1 MNEKINLVINK
12 TGYIFCLL
20 VGMSLFF
27 SEKFENNVAIP
38 LLMIL
43 FLISMLIKNN
53 RKEILENINLD
64 LEFSIELL
72 LFVCVPFIIAYLD
85 GGIKTRL
92 DNYILR
98 YLIFFPFMYFLGN
111 KKRVF
116 NFLKVFLFSGII
128 IMILATFNFI
138 KTYNEWA
145 HPVGLYYPRVT
156 AILTVQDFAN
166 IMCIIFLFL
175 LSFLLFYKNEDNK
188 KNKIIKIFLFSIM
201 MLTLFLV
208 IVNRSKMVYIC
219 LIPTILYIVYKKKKR
234 FIPIV
239 FLICLGGY
247 FVLPSSISNRL
258 QYIVNY
264 KKDPSSNLR
273 VIFWKTGLEA
283 FKQKP
288 LYGWKAE
295 ERKQFKLDYYKKTG
309 VSDYVYKNFLDRLSE
324 WPIYYV
330 HTHNTY
336 LQFLLDFGII
346 GTLFLVIFFVSVAFK
361 AMKINF
367 SKNMENSDSK
377 LVALEI
383 ATKSSLAAWTIQG
396 ITDINLNN
404 KYMVIV
410 SMILIFLL
418 NYLWKE
424 KINLERGKTINE

>member
-295 ERKQFKLDYYKKTG
+295 ERKQFNLNYYKKTG
-309 VSDYVYKNFLDRLSE
+309 VSDYVHKNFLDRLSE

>member
-188 KNKIIKIFLFSIM
+188 KK
-201 MLTLFLV
+201 
-208 IVNRSKMVYIC
+208 
-219 LIPTILYIVYKKKKR
+219 
-234 FIPIV
+234 
-239 FLICLGGY
+239 
-247 FVLPSSISNRL
+247 
-258 QYIVNY
+258 
-264 KKDPSSNLR
+264 
-273 VIFWKTGLEA
+273 
-283 FKQKP
+283 
-288 LYGWKAE
+288 
-295 ERKQFKLDYYKKTG
+295 
-309 VSDYVYKNFLDRLSE
+309 
-324 WPIYYV
+324 
-330 HTHNTY
+330 
-336 LQFLLDFGII
+336 
-346 GTLFLVIFFVSVAFK
+346 
-361 AMKINF
+361 
-367 SKNMENSDSK
+367 
-377 LVALEI
+377 
-383 ATKSSLAAWTIQG
+383 
-396 ITDINLNN
+396 
-404 KYMVIV
+404 
-410 SMILIFLL
+410 
-418 NYLWKE
+418 
-424 KINLERGKTINE
+424 

>member
-1 MNEKINLVINK
+1 
-12 TGYIFCLL
+12 
-20 VGMSLFF
+20 
-27 SEKFENNVAIP
+27 
-38 LLMIL
+38 
-43 FLISMLIKNN
+43 
-53 RKEILENINLD
+53 
-64 LEFSIELL
+64 
-72 LFVCVPFIIAYLD
+72 
-85 GGIKTRL
+85 
-92 DNYILR
+92 
-98 YLIFFPFMYFLGN
+98 
-111 KKRVF
+111 
-116 NFLKVFLFSGII
+116 
-128 IMILATFNFI
+128 
-138 KTYNEWA
+138 
-145 HPVGLYYPRVT
+145 
-156 AILTVQDFAN
+156 
-166 IMCIIFLFL
+166 
-175 LSFLLFYKNEDNK
+175 
-188 KNKIIKIFLFSIM
+188 
-201 MLTLFLV
+201 
-208 IVNRSKMVYIC
+208 MVYIC

-273 VIFWKTGLEA
+273 VIFWETGLEA

-295 ERKQFKLDYYKKTG
+295 ERKQFNLDYYKKTG
-309 VSDYVYKNFLDRLSE
+309 VSDYVHKNFLDRLSE

-330 HTHNTY
+330 HTHSTY

-346 GTLFLVIFFVSVAFK
+346 GILFLVIFFVGVAFK

-383 ATKSSLAAWTIQG
+383 ATKSSLAAWAIQG

>member
-98 YLIFFPFMYFLGN
+98 YLIFFPFMYFIGN

-247 FVLPSSISNRL
+247 FALPSSISNRL

-295 ERKQFKLDYYKKTG
+295 ERKQFNLDYYKKTG

-346 GTLFLVIFFVSVAFK
+346 GTLFLVIFFVSIAFK

-383 ATKSSLAAWTIQG
+383 ATKSSLAAWAIQG

>member
-295 ERKQFKLDYYKKTG
+295 ERKQFNLDYYKKTG

-383 ATKSSLAAWTIQG
+383 ATKSSLAAWAIQG

-424 KINLERGKTINE
+424 KINLERGKIINE

>member
-273 VIFWKTGLEA
+273 VIFWETGLEA

-295 ERKQFKLDYYKKTG
+295 ERKQFNLDYYKKTG

-383 ATKSSLAAWTIQG
+383 ATKSSLAAWAIQG

-424 KINLERGKTINE
+424 KINLERGKIINE